1 MICTSSLFYWLNYKK
16 TRVAFQNRVNQV
28 AWITNPASH
37 TLVSNSMSYF
47 KRGGCLVILFKLD
60 DRPHRLKSL
69 NIF

>member
-47 KRGGCLVILFKLD
+47 KRGDV
-60 DRPHRLKSL
+60 SL
-69 NIF
+69 SYLNWMIDLTG